1 MKKLTILC
9 DNNTFI
15 DQYLLGEPALS
26 FLIETDE
33 KKVLFDFGYSD
44 VYLKNAE
51 ILNLSLDEVDCA
63 VLSHGHN
70 DHTGGMK
77 YWNGKYVPLIAH
89 PDCLGKTVFGGL
101 DIGCPLSECELNEKF
116 ELRLTKQHYWITD
129 NLCYLGEIPTSYL
142 FEKRVPIG
150 KKMKDAWED
159 DLVKEDSALALKTN
173 QGLWVITGCSH
184 SGICSIIQY
193 AKEITGCSQ
202 IAGVIGGFHLLEKN
216 EKLIKTIETLKNF
229 KINRLIPTHC
239 VNLASKIEMSKC
251 LEIEEAGAGL
261 VIVFEE

>member
-44 VYLKNAE
+44 VTFKNAE
-51 ILNLSLDEVDCA
+51 ILGFDINQIDYA

-70 DHTGGMK
+70 DHTGGIQF
-77 YWNGKYVPLIAH
+77 WNGKRIPLICH
-89 PDCLGKTVFGGL
+89 PDCIGKTVYEQL
-101 DIGCPLSECELNEKF
+101 DIGCPLSESELNEKF
-116 ELRLTKQHYWITD
+116 ELSFTKQPYWITE
-129 NLCYLGEIPTSYL
+129 NLCFLGEIPTSYT
-142 FEKRVPIG
+142 FEKRISIG
-150 KKMKDAWED
+150 KKLRDEWEV
-159 DLVKEDSALALKTN
+159 DLVLEDSALVLKTKT
-173 QGLWVITGCSH
+173 GLWILTGCSH
-184 SGICSIIQY
+184 SGICSIIQH
-193 AKEITGCSQ
+193 AIKVCGCDK

-229 KINRLIPTHC
+229 EINRLIPTHC
-239 VNLASKIEMSKC
+239 VNLASKIEMSKY
-251 LEIEEAGAGL
+251 LKIEEAGAGL
-261 VIVFEE
+261 TIVLEE

>member
-26 FLIETDE
+26 FLVETDE

-44 VYLKNAE
+44 VTFKNAE
-51 ILNLSLDEVDCA
+51 TLGVNINQIDCA

-77 YWNGKYVPLIAH
+77 FWNGKRIPLICH
-89 PDCLGKTVFGGL
+89 PDCIGKTVYEQL
-101 DIGCPLSECELNEKF
+101 DIGCPLSESELNEKF
-116 ELRLTKQHYWITD
+116 ELRLTKQPHWITE
-129 NLCYLGEIPTSYL
+129 NLCFLGEIPTKFD
-142 FEKRVPIG
+142 FEKRIPIG
-150 KKMKDAWED
+150 KKLKDAWED
-159 DLVKEDSALALKTN
+159 DLVKEDSALALKTK

-184 SGICSIIQY
+184 AGICSIIEY
-193 AKEITGCSQ
+193 AKEITGCDQ
-202 IAGVIGGFHLLEKN
+202 IAGVIGGFHLLKKN
-216 EKLIKTIETLKNF
+216 EKLRKTIETLKNF
-229 KINRLIPTHC
+229 KIHRLIPTHC
-239 VNLASKIEMSKC
+239 VNLASKIEMAKC

-261 VIVFEE
+261 MIVFEE

>member
-89 PDCLGKTVFGGL
+89 PDCLGKTVFEGE
-101 DIGCPLSECELNEKF
+101 DIGCPLTLNELDEKF
-116 ELRLTKQHYWITD
+116 NVQLTKEPVWIGED
-129 NLCYLGEIPTSYL
+129 CCFLGEIPTKFD
-142 FEKRVPIG
+142 FEERMVIG

-229 KINRLIPTHC
+229 EINRLIPTHC